1 MRVKV
6 KMPKLGLTMTEGTI
20 VEWRKSAGDPVVAGE
35 ILFVVETEKVEVEVE
50 APATGTLVEILGE
63 VTGVYPVGEA
73 LAIIETPDEIAG
85 EHGPRPAQW
94 AWGR

>member
-20 VEWRKSAGDPVVAGE
+20 VEWRKSVGDQITAGE

-50 APATGTLVEILGE
+50 APANGTLVEILSE
-63 VTGVYPVGEA
+63 VKGVYPVGEV
-73 LAIIETPDEIAG
+73 LAVIETPDG
-85 EHGPRPAQW
+85 H
-94 AWGR
+94 

>member
-20 VEWRKSAGDPVVAGE
+20 VEWRKAAGKPVRAGE

-63 VTGVYPVGEA
+63 VKGVYPIGEV
-73 LAIIETPDEIAG
+73 IAVIDTRAG
-85 EHGPRPAQW
+85 G
-94 AWGR
+94 